1 MSLLERRAFRR
12 VPSDAVAEISG
23 PGGTWR
29 ARVLDLSLGGL
40 KLDAIGLAPA
50 TPQAAPRALYEGAMT
65 SVSLFLDNGEPPV
78 HAFAKVR
85 WVAGASSF
93 GAQFLDLE
101 PAARKAVADRLRS
114 CVRAVD
120 VVARLSGDEFAVL
133 LESAVDRQD
142 AIAVAQRVQT
152 SERCSAT

>member
-101 PAARKAVADRLRS
+101 PAARKQLTTYIDR
-114 CVRAVD
+114 
-120 VVARLSGDEFAVL
+120 VVAMLDTASHPAPSTPLPSDG
-133 LESAVDRQD
+133 
-142 AIAVAQRVQT
+142 
-152 SERCSAT
+152 